1 MQLELP
7 AMNDDILPMFATQG
21 YLGHS
26 VLILFTIGIIA
37 AAFSN
42 SDSALTAMTT
52 SVCIDLLNT
61 EKDTEEVAAAKK
73 ESASAPLR
81 PAGFLHLSGGNAEQQ
96 KRD

>member
-1 MQLELP
+1 
-7 AMNDDILPMFATQG
+7 
-21 YLGHS
+21 
-26 VLILFTIGIIA
+26 
-37 AAFSN
+37 
-42 SDSALTAMTT
+42 MTT

-61 EKDTEEVAAAKK
+61 EKDTEEVARRKRK